1 MRAHFLLLDLRNS
14 GRFHGGRHCGGS
26 GIVTEIHF
34 HRVIPYICCLRY
46 NDGRQLTNIRL
57 LCFPLQVDCG
67 SVKDI
72 NATSSSSSFGN
83 DLPLEEYS
91 TVF

>member
-1 MRAHFLLLDLRNS
+1 MRAHFLLADLKN
-14 GRFHGGRHCGGS
+14 GGGLRGGS
-26 GIVTEIHF
+26 GIVNVIEIHF
-34 HRVIPYICCLRY
+34 HRVIPYICCLRF

-67 SVKDI
+67 SGKDI

-83 DLPLEEYS
+83 DLPLEE
-91 TVF
+91 